1 MNQDHFP
8 GPAEDRSAVRRFP
21 DLNSLVDLVR
31 DQVAQVLVYVQ
42 PNMVKVD
49 QSFKD
54 SGFDSIAA
62 VQLCNRLN
70 DVTNL
75 SLPDT
80 VAFDYPTPLALA
92 EHLFTLIGDE
102 ATTDPPAG
110 SHSLQENSAREGE
123 ASADDPIAIVG
134 MACRYPGGV
143 RSAEGLWDLISAGKD
158 ATTEFPADRG
168 WDIAALYNEDPDHAG
183 TSYTRRGGFLEGA
196 AEFDPRFFGISPH
209 EALAMDPQQR
219 LLLETSWE
227 AIESAGINPRAL
239 RGTNAG
245 VFAGLMYHDYASKV
259 DQIPGELEGHLT
271 TGKSGGVLSGRVSYV
286 LGLEGPAV
294 TVDTACSS
302 SLVALHWAVQ
312 SLRSGESSLALAG
325 GVTVMSNPA
334 TFVEFSR
341 QRGLSADGRCRS
353 YAGSADGTGFAEGVG
368 VLVVERLSDAVRH
381 GHRVLAV
388 VRGSAVNQDGA
399 SNGLTAPS
407 GRAQERVVRQAL
419 SSAGLG
425 PGDVDVVEGHGT
437 GTRLGDPIEVGALA
451 ETYGRQRSGAP
462 LLLGSVKSNLGHT
475 QAAAGVAGVIK
486 MVQAMQH
493 GVVPASLHV
502 DTPSPHVQWGEGIE
516 LVTAAQPWPDTDRP
530 RRAGISSFGV
540 SGTNAHVI
548 LEQAPPEQPPPAR
561 KSGGVV
567 PWLLSGRTTEAL
579 REQISRLRA
588 HLDAHPGLDP
598 VDVGYT
604 LAAGRAHFEHRAA
617 AMDGDLTTW
626 VAEGTAVA
634 HREVVFVFPGQGAQW
649 VGMGQDL
656 MESSSVFAASMAKCE
671 QALAPFVDWSLSEVI
686 GDASMMERVDVVQP
700 ASWAVMVSL
709 AGLWQSMGVVPSAVA
724 GHSQGE
730 IAAACVAGA
739 LSLDDGARVVAL
751 RSQLI
756 RDKLAGS
763 GAMAS
768 ISLPLDQVRE
778 HITGLE
784 GLSVA
789 AVNGPRSVV
798 ISGDVNAVED
808 FVAART
814 AEGVHARTVAVD
826 YASHSAHVDAIE
838 QELTSSLT
846 GLQPCSSP
854 IPFYSTVTGT
864 PIDTVELN
872 ASYWVRNLRQTVR
885 FEEVTRR
892 LIDDGRDV
900 FIEIS
905 AHPVLGMGLQDT
917 FDDHSDSPTVA
928 LGSLRRDDGDMDRF
942 LTSLSEAH
950 VHGVDIDWHT
960 AFTHHGTQSS
970 AQRITLPTYAFQHD
984 HYWLENVSRRPD
996 VDAAGQEALHHI
1008 LANALVELAQTDGLL
1023 LTGCLSESTHPWIA
1037 DHIVAGVMVLPA
1049 SALLELAFRAG
1060 AEVGADHIEEL
1071 TLEAPLVFR
1080 EGARVKFQ
1088 VAMASPDAD
1097 GRRAVSVHSQSES
1110 GWVRHAVGSMVR
1122 SSAQDP
1128 GKSTTEVEEWPP
1140 TGATALEL
1148 SGAYDRLID
1157 RGYDYGPAFRCL
1169 RAAWRNDQEVFAEVA
1184 LPGSESGGS
1193 GAFHL
1198 HPALLDALLQSLLVA
1213 DLDEE
1218 AQQIRMPFAWTG
1230 VSLYEPGASVLRC
1243 RISRRQPDTLSLSIT
1258 QPTGRPVAS
1267 VESLVLR
1274 PITAEKIGTAEPV
1287 RKARAPQASRS
1298 DDVSLRHR
1306 LANLSANAKI
1316 RSLVDVVRTHAAAV
1330 LGYKEDSGEIGA
1342 RTAFT
1347 ELGLGSME
1355 AVQLRNRLNTATGLR
1370 LPTTFAFEYS
1380 TAEAMARKL
1389 CDELFPIPSPSTEP
1403 EDAPDEPA
1411 AVGVD
1416 ADSADLAA
1424 LIEMA
1429 HQVGDV

>member
-1 MNQDHFP
+1 MNQENFSSPTEDC
-8 GPAEDRSAVRRFP
+8 PAMRRFP
-21 DLNSLVDLVR
+21 DLNSVVDLVR

-42 PNMVKVD
+42 PDMVNVD

-54 SGFDSIAA
+54 AGFDSIAA

-70 DVTNL
+70 EVTSL

-80 VAFDYPTPLALA
+80 LVFDYPTPLALA
-92 EHLFTLIGDE
+92 EHLFTLLGE
-102 ATTDPPAG
+102 EETTEPPAG
-110 SHSLQENSAREGE
+110 SPSSQESPAREGE
-123 ASADDPIAIVG
+123 VSAADPIAIVG
-134 MACRYPGGV
+134 MGCRYPGGV
-143 RSAEGLWDLISAGKD
+143 QSAEDLWNLISAGTD
-158 ATTEFPADRG
+158 ATTEFPTDRG
-168 WDIAALYNEDPDHAG
+168 WDIAALYNEDPDHVG
-183 TSYTRRGGFLEGA
+183 TSYTMRGGFLEGA
-196 AEFDPRFFGISPH
+196 AEFDPRFFAISPH

-227 AIESAGINPRAL
+227 AIESAGINPRSL

-245 VFAGLMYHDYASKV
+245 VFAGLMYHDYASTV
-259 DQIPGELEGHLT
+259 EQVPGEIEGHLT

-312 SLRSGESSLALAG
+312 SLRSGECSLALAG

-353 YAGSADGTGFAEGVG
+353 YASSADGTGFAEGVG
-368 VLVVERLSDAVRH
+368 VLVVERLSDAVRN

-419 SSAGLG
+419 SGAGLG

-437 GTRLGDPIEVGALA
+437 GTRLGDPIEVGALVEA
-451 ETYGRQRSGAP
+451 YGRERSGAP

-475 QAAAGVAGVIK
+475 QAAAGVAGIIK
-486 MVQAMQH
+486 MVQAMRH

-502 DTPSPHVQWGEGIE
+502 DAPSPHVQWGDGVE
-516 LVTAAQPWPDTDRP
+516 LVTAAQAWPESDRP
-530 RRAGISSFGV
+530 RRAAVSSFGV

-548 LEQAPPEQPPPAR
+548 IEQAPPVPPPAR

-567 PWLLSGRTTEAL
+567 PWVLSGRTADAL
-579 REQISRLRA
+579 RDQTDRLRT
-588 HLDAHPGLDP
+588 HLESHPELDP

-604 LAAGRAHFEHRAA
+604 LAVGRTHFEHRAV
-617 AMDGDLTTW
+617 AMNGDLTSW

-656 MESSSVFAASMAKCE
+656 MASSPVFAALMTECE
-671 QALAPFVDWSLSEVI
+671 QALAPFVDWSLSEVLA
-686 GDASMMERVDVVQP
+686 DASMLERVDVVQP

-709 AGLWQSMGVVPSAVA
+709 AGLWQSMGVTPSAVA

-730 IAAACVAGA
+730 IAAACAAGA
-739 LSLDDGARVVAL
+739 LSLDDGARIVAL

-768 ISLPLDQVRE
+768 VSLPLNEVRD
-778 HITGLE
+778 HIADLK

-798 ISGDVNAVED
+798 VSGDVNAVEN

-814 AEGVHARTVAVD
+814 AEGVHARMVAVD
-826 YASHSAHVDAIE
+826 YASHSAHVDSIE
-838 QELTSSLT
+838 QQLTTSLT
-846 GLQPCSSP
+846 GLQPTTSHT
-854 IPFYSTVTGT
+854 PFYSTVTGT
-864 PIDTVELN
+864 PLDTTELN
-872 ASYWVRNLRQTVR
+872 ADYWIRNLRQTVR
-885 FEEVTRR
+885 FEETTRH
-892 LIDDGRDV
+892 LLDDGHDV

-905 AHPVLGMGLQDT
+905 AHPVLGIGLQDT
-917 FDDHSDSPTVA
+917 FENHTDSPAIT
-928 LGSLRRDDGDMDRF
+928 LGTLRRDDGDIDRF
-942 LTSLSEAH
+942 LTSLGEAH
-950 VHGVDIDWHT
+950 VHGVDINWHT
-960 AFTHHGTQSS
+960 AFTNQE
-970 AQRITLPTYAFQHD
+970 AQRIELPTYAFQHD
-984 HYWLENVSRRPD
+984 HYWLEKGSRRAD
-996 VDAAGQEALHHI
+996 VDAAGQQAIDHI
-1008 LANALVELAQTDGLL
+1008 LANALVELVQMDGLL
-1023 LTGCLSESTHPWIA
+1023 LTGCLSENTHPWIA
-1037 DHIVAGVMVLPA
+1037 DHVVGGVMVLPA
-1049 SALLELAFRAG
+1049 SALLELALRAG
-1060 AEVGADHIEEL
+1060 AEVGADQIEEL

-1080 EGARVKFQ
+1080 RGARVKFQ
-1088 VAMASPDAD
+1088 VAMSAPDTD
-1097 GRRAVSVHSQSES
+1097 GRRAVSVHSQGEA

-1122 SSAQDP
+1122 SSAQDA
-1128 GKSTTEVEEWPP
+1128 GESAEGEEWPP
-1140 TGATALEL
+1140 RGATALDL
-1148 SGAYDRLID
+1148 SGAYERLVE

-1169 RAAWRNDQEVFAEVA
+1169 RAAWRNGQEVCAEVA
-1184 LPGSESGGS
+1184 LPEPEAGESGS
-1193 GAFHL
+1193 FLL

-1213 DLDEE
+1213 DLNEE
-1218 AQQIRMPFAWTG
+1218 ARQIRMPFAWTG
-1230 VSLYEPGASVLRC
+1230 VSLYEPGAAVLRC
-1243 RISRRQPDTLSLSIT
+1243 RISRQQPDTLSLSIT
-1258 QPTGRPVAS
+1258 ETTGRPVAS

-1274 PITAEKIGTAEPV
+1274 PISAEKLGTAEPPV
-1287 RKARAPQASRS
+1287 RKMRARQANTP
-1298 DDVSLRHR
+1298 DEVSLRDR
-1306 LANLSANAKI
+1306 LASLSANAKI
-1316 RSLVDVVRTHAAAV
+1316 RALVDTVRTCAAAV
-1330 LGYKEDSGEIGA
+1330 LGYKEGSGEIGA

-1355 AVQLRNRLNTATGLR
+1355 AVQLRNKLNAATGLR

-1389 CDELFPIPSPSTEP
+1389 CDELFPISPSTEP
-1403 EDAPDEPA
+1403 ERVPDEPA
-1411 AVGVD
+1411 AAGADTD

-1429 HQVGDV
+1429 HQVGDL

>member
-8 GPAEDRSAVRRFP
+8 SPAEDSSAIRRFP
-21 DLNSLVDLVR
+21 DLNSVVDLVR

-54 SGFDSIAA
+54 AGFDSIAA

-92 EHLFTLIGDE
+92 EYLFTLTGGE
-102 ATTDPPAG
+102 ATTETPAA
-110 SHSLQENSAREGE
+110 SHSLQESPAQEGE
-123 ASADDPIAIVG
+123 VSVNDPIAIVG

-158 ATTEFPADRG
+158 ATTEFPTDRG
-168 WDIAALYNEDPDHAG
+168 WDVAALYNEDPDHAG
-183 TSYTRRGGFLEGA
+183 TSYTKRGGFLEGA

-239 RGTNAG
+239 RGTNSA

-259 DQIPGELEGHLT
+259 DQAPGELEGHLT

-312 SLRSGESSLALAG
+312 SLRSGETSLALAG
-325 GVTVMSNPA
+325 GVTVMSHPA

-419 SSAGLG
+419 SSAGLK

-451 ETYGRQRSGAP
+451 ETYGRERSGAP

-493 GVVPASLHV
+493 GVAPASLHV
-502 DTPSPHVQWGEGIE
+502 DTPSPHAQWGEGVE
-516 LVTAAQPWPDTDRP
+516 LVTAARAWPASDRP
-530 RRAGISSFGV
+530 RRAGVSSFGV

-548 LEQAPPEQPPPAR
+548 LEQAPPVTPPTR
-561 KSGGVV
+561 KSGGGVV
-567 PWLLSGRTTEAL
+567 PWLLSGRTADAL
-579 REQISRLRA
+579 RDQTSRLRA
-588 HLDAHPGLDP
+588 HLDAHPELDP
-598 VDVGYT
+598 ADIGYT
-604 LAAGRAHFEHRAA
+604 LAVGRAHFEHRAV

-656 MESSSVFAASMAKCE
+656 IKSSPVFAASMAQCE
-671 QALAPFVDWSLSEVI
+671 QALAPFVDWSLSEVL
-686 GDASMMERVDVVQP
+686 GDASMLERVDVVQP

-709 AGLWQSMGVVPSAVA
+709 AGLWQSMGVTPSAVA

-768 ISLPLDQVRE
+768 ISLPLDEVRE
-778 HITGLE
+778 HLTGLE

-798 ISGDVNAVED
+798 ISGDVNAVEN

-814 AEGVHARTVAVD
+814 DEGTHARIVAVD
-826 YASHSAHVDAIE
+826 YASHSAHVDTIE
-838 QELTSSLT
+838 QDLTTALT
-846 GLQPCSSP
+846 DLHPTSAR
-854 IPFYSTVTGT
+854 IPFYSTVTGA
-864 PIDTVELN
+864 PIDTTELN
-872 ASYWVRNLRQTVR
+872 ARYWVQNLRQTVR
-885 FEEVTRR
+885 FEDVTRR
-892 LIDDGRDV
+892 LIDDGRDT

-905 AHPVLGMGLQDT
+905 AHPVLGIGLQDT
-917 FDDHSDSPTVA
+917 FEDHSHSPAIT
-928 LGSLRRDDGDMDRF
+928 LSSLRRDDGDIDRF

-960 AFTHHGTQSS
+960 AFTDHG
-970 AQRITLPTYAFQHD
+970 AQRIQLPTYPFQHD

-1037 DHIVAGVMVLPA
+1037 DHIVGGVMILPA
-1049 SALLELAFRAG
+1049 SAWLELAFRAG

-1080 EGARVKFQ
+1080 KGARVKFQ
-1088 VAMASPDAD
+1088 VALSAPDAD
-1097 GRRAVSVHSQSES
+1097 GRRAVSVHSQSGT
-1110 GWVRHAVGSMVR
+1110 GWVRHAVGSMVKA
-1122 SSAQDP
+1122 STQDA
-1128 GKSTTEVEEWPP
+1128 GKSTTAVEEWPP
-1140 TGATALEL
+1140 TDATALDL
-1148 SGAYDRLID
+1148 SGAYEGLVG
-1157 RGYDYGPAFRCL
+1157 RGYDYGPAFQCL
-1169 RAAWRNDQEVFAEVA
+1169 RAAWRSDEDVFAEVA
-1184 LPGSESGGS
+1184 LPGPDVGGS
-1193 GAFHL
+1193 GAFLL

-1213 DLDEE
+1213 DLNQE

-1258 QPTGRPVAS
+1258 QTTGRPVAS

-1274 PITAEKIGTAEPV
+1274 PISAEKMGTAEHAESV
-1287 RKARAPQASRS
+1287 REVRARQATRP
-1298 DDVSLRHR
+1298 DDTSLRHR

-1316 RSLVDVVRTHAAAV
+1316 RALVDLVRTHAAAV
-1330 LGYKEDSGEIGA
+1330 LGYKESSEEIGA

-1355 AVQLRNRLNTATGLR
+1355 AVQLRNKLNAATGLR

-1389 CDELFPIPSPSTEP
+1389 CDELFPVSSPSSEP
-1403 EDAPDEPA
+1403 EHAPDEPA
-1411 AVGVD
+1411 AAGAD

-1429 HQVGDV
+1429 HQVGDI